1 MSHMKDWLYDNRN
14 IEIVVNKQLGHNIL
28 RLSVHAHTSL
38 KDINALEKAVKEYLN
53 LNRINSGQLGS
64 QINPKEESKSD

>member
-1 MSHMKDWLYDNRN
+1 MKDWLYDNRN
-14 IEIVVNKQLGHNIL
+14 IEIVVHKQLGHNIL

-38 KDINALEKAVKEYLN
+38 EDINALEKAVKEYLN

>member
-38 KDINALEKAVKEYLN
+38 EDINALEKAVKEYLN

>member
-14 IEIVVNKQLGHNIL
+14 IEIVVHKQLGHNIL

-38 KDINALEKAVKEYLN
+38 EDINALEKAVKEYLN

-64 QINPKEESKSD
+64 QINPKEESKND

>member
-14 IEIVVNKQLGHNIL
+14 IEIVVHKQLGHNIL

-38 KDINALEKAVKEYLN
+38 EDINALEKAVKEYLN